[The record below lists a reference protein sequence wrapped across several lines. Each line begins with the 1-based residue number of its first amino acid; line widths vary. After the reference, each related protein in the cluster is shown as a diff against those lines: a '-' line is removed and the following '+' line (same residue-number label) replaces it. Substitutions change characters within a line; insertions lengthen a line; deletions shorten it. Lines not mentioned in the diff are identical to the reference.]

1 MSDTEAGFIKDLTEG
16 ASLQATSN
24 IRVGGNPGRPEE
36 PQLPAGLG
44 EPIPDPA
51 SGRIMLVQHVL
62 GLSAHPAVTV
72 NFNLQ
77 TDKTDGQ
84 IVNKVLEGLFNHSR
98 VKRFSTE
105 IQFAG
110 SNFWLHIPRAA
121 FDHKQS

>member
-16 ASLQATSN
+16 ASLQAASN
-24 IRVGGNPGRPEE
+24 IGVGGSPGRPEE

-44 EPIPDPA
+44 EPVPDPA
-51 SGRIMLVQHVL
+51 SGRIVPAQHVL

-84 IVNKVLEGLFNHSR
+84 TVNKVLEGLFNHSR
-98 VKRFSTE
+98 VKLFS
-105 IQFAG
+105 
-110 SNFWLHIPRAA
+110 P
-121 FDHKQS
+121 